1 MRRSGRWVT
10 SPAERFREP
19 GTFRA
24 TSAEDE
30 TATAAERPAV
40 LVLDPA
46 GKPEHG
52 RISAMGS
59 APKARRGCWKVG
71 EKDLGVRPVKV
82 GELHLN
88 RHWGGNFTYTSTRSS
103 TFQIGVSQSGDNWK
117 LGGSV
122 SLGDEV
128 SGEG

>member
-1 MRRSGRWVT
+1 MT

-19 GTFRA
+19 GTFHA
-24 TSAEDE
+24 TSVEDE
-30 TATAAERPAV
+30 AATNAAERPAV

-46 GKPEHG
+46 GKPEPG
-52 RISAMGS
+52 RFSAMES
-59 APKARRGCWKVG
+59 VPKARRGCWKVG

-103 TFQIGVSQSGDNWK
+103 SFQIGVSQSGDNWK
-117 LGGSV
+117 L
-122 SLGDEV
+122 EAA
-128 SGEG
+128 